1 MNAQTMNQNAM
12 NINQTQPGM
21 QTSISSRGIT
31 RYHLTFFNILKVEI
45 IKLLCTQFTWWC
57 TALFI
62 LIPLALTSFFS
73 FIVNVFTMYINKGDG
88 ISLSSVIFE
97 ANRQSC
103 STRKQKV
110 NGFWRYYSNCNMD
123 QYINILKNT
132 ISGVYIIISLSA
144 VVVSIAFAAIAA
156 SRDREKEILSG
167 LAVAVPKRDSLIFAK
182 LVAVVLY
189 VFVIQIISMIP
200 VGVISAMT
208 LSRYYVTSRLGSQNP
223 FNTSIT
229 IVFLSAI
236 CMALFA
242 IMGYG
247 LGLIFKSSRI
257 ITPVFIIP
265 QALIQMIVSFYLTLY
280 VITMIQGEKLE
291 TFLNPYAPQNPLH
304 EPIFKTIVNLIGMI
318 PLNAANNFIS
328 AVALHTTESNIY
340 IPNAGLSFLSLI
352 AWAAILYGIGHTIER
367 MRSIVK

>member
-12 NINQTQPGM
+12 NINPMQPGM
-21 QTSISSRGIT
+21 QTSTSSRGVT

-97 ANRQSC
+97 ANSQSC
-103 STRKQKV
+103 STRKEKV
-110 NGFWRYYSNCNMD
+110 NGFWRYYSNCDMS

-144 VVVSIAFAAIAA
+144 VIISIAFAAIAA
-156 SRDREKEILSG
+156 SRDREKEMLSG
-167 LAVAVPKRDSLIFAK
+167 LAVTVPKRDSLIFAK

-200 VGVISAMT
+200 VGVISAIT
-208 LSRYYVTSRLGSQNP
+208 LSRYYVTSRHGSQNP

-236 CMALFA
+236 CVSLFA

-265 QALIQMIVSFYLTLY
+265 QALIQMIISFYLTIYIIL
-280 VITMIQGEKLE
+280 VIQNGKSE
-291 TFLNPYAPQNPLH
+291 TFLNPYATKIPLQNS
-304 EPIFKTIVNLIGMI
+304 FTKTIANIVNMI

-340 IPNAGLSFLSLI
+340 IPNAGLSFVSLI

>member
-1 MNAQTMNQNAM
+1 MNAQTMNQM
-12 NINQTQPGM
+12 QPGM
-21 QTSISSRGIT
+21 QTPTSSRGIT

-45 IKLLCTQFTWWC
+45 IKLLCAQFTWWC

-62 LIPLALTSFFS
+62 LIPFALTSFFS
-73 FIVNVFTMYINKGDG
+73 FVVNVFTIKINRGAAV
-88 ISLSSVIFE
+88 SLSAVIFE
-97 ANRQSC
+97 AYRQSC
-103 STRKQKV
+103 SMRVRKV
-110 NGFWRYYSNCNMD
+110 EGFWRYYSNCNMD
-123 QYINILKNT
+123 QYINVLKNT

-144 VVVSIAFAAIAA
+144 VIISIAFAAIAA

-200 VGVISAMT
+200 VSVISAIT
-208 LSRYYVTSRLGSQNP
+208 LSRYYITSRLGSQSP

-236 CMALFA
+236 CVTLFA

-257 ITPVFIIP
+257 ITPIFIIP
-265 QALIQMIVSFYLTLY
+265 QALIQMIISFYLTIY
-280 VITMIQGEKLE
+280 VITMIQGEKIE
-291 TFLNPYAPQNPLH
+291 TFLNLYAPQTPLH
-304 EPIFKTIVNLIGMI
+304 EPITKTIINLIGMI
-318 PLNAANNFIS
+318 PLNAASNFIS

-340 IPNAGLSFLSLI
+340 IPNAGLSFVSLL
-352 AWAAILYGIGHTIER
+352 AWAVILYGIGHTIER
-367 MRSIVK
+367 MRNIVK

>member
-1 MNAQTMNQNAM
+1 MNAQTMNQM
-12 NINQTQPGM
+12 QPGM
-21 QTSISSRGIT
+21 QTPTSSRGIT

-45 IKLLCTQFTWWC
+45 IKLLCAQFTWWC

-62 LIPLALTSFFS
+62 LIPFALTSFFS
-73 FIVNVFTMYINKGDG
+73 FIVNAFTIDINRGAG
-88 ISLSSVIFE
+88 ISLSPVISE
-97 ANRQSC
+97 AYYKPGC
-103 STRKQKV
+103 WYKEKV
-110 NGFWRYYSNCNMD
+110 NGLWHYYNNCNMD
-123 QYINILKNT
+123 QYINVLKNT

-144 VVVSIAFAAIAA
+144 VIISIAFAAIAA

-167 LAVAVPKRDSLIFAK
+167 LAVAVPKRDSLMFAK

-200 VGVISAMT
+200 VSVISAIT
-208 LSRYYVTSRLGSQNP
+208 LSRYYITSRLGSQSP

-242 IMGYG
+242 IIGYG
-247 LGLIFKSSRI
+247 FGLIFKSSRI

-265 QALIQMIVSFYLTLY
+265 QALIQMLISIQLTTYIVTL
-280 VITMIQGEKLE
+280 IQGRWSEP
-291 TFLNPYAPQNPLH
+291 FLNPYATQSPLH
-304 EPIFKTIVNLIGMI
+304 EPIIKTIINLIGMI
-318 PLNAANNFIS
+318 PLNAASNFIS

-340 IPNAGLSFLSLI
+340 IPNAGLSFVSLL
-352 AWAAILYGIGHTIER
+352 AWAVISYGIGHTIER
-367 MRSIVK
+367 MRNIVK

>member
-1 MNAQTMNQNAM
+1 MNAQTMNQM
-12 NINQTQPGM
+12 QPGM
-21 QTSISSRGIT
+21 QTPTSSRGIT

-45 IKLLCTQFTWWC
+45 IKLLCAQFTWWC

-62 LIPLALTSFFS
+62 LIPFALTSFFS
-73 FIVNVFTMYINKGDG
+73 FIVNAFTIDINRGAG
-88 ISLSSVIFE
+88 ISLSPVISE
-97 ANRQSC
+97 AYRPSC
-103 STRKQKV
+103 SMRVRKV
-110 NGFWRYYSNCNMD
+110 EGFWRYYSNCNMD
-123 QYINILKNT
+123 QYINVLKNT

-144 VVVSIAFAAIAA
+144 VIISIAFAAIAA

-167 LAVAVPKRDSLIFAK
+167 LAVAVPKRDSLMFAK

-200 VGVISAMT
+200 VSVISAIT
-208 LSRYYVTSRLGSQNP
+208 LSRYYITSRLGSQSP

-242 IMGYG
+242 IIGYG
-247 LGLIFKSSRI
+247 FGLIFKSSRI

-280 VITMIQGEKLE
+280 VITMVQGEKIE
-291 TFLNPYAPQNPLH
+291 TFLNPYALQTPIH
-304 EPIFKTIVNLIGMI
+304 EPIFKTIVNIIGMI
-318 PLNAANNFIS
+318 PLNSASNFIS

-340 IPNAGLSFLSLI
+340 IPNAGLSFVSLI
-352 AWAAILYGIGHTIER
+352 AWAVILYGIGHTIER
-367 MRSIVK
+367 MRNIVK

>member
-1 MNAQTMNQNAM
+1 MNAQTMNQM
-12 NINQTQPGM
+12 QPGM
-21 QTSISSRGIT
+21 QTPTSSKGIT

-45 IKLLCTQFTWWC
+45 IKLLCSQFTWWC

-62 LIPLALTSFFS
+62 LIPFALTSFFS
-73 FIVNVFTMYINKGDG
+73 FIVNAFTMDINRGAG

-97 ANRQSC
+97 AYGPRC
-103 STRKQKV
+103 GYKEKI
-110 NGFWRYYSNCNMD
+110 NGLWHYYINCDTD
-123 QYINILKNT
+123 QYINVLKNT

-144 VVVSIAFAAIAA
+144 VAVSIAFAAIAA

-182 LVAVVLY
+182 LVVVVLY

-200 VGVISAMT
+200 VSVISAIT
-208 LSRYYVTSRLGSQNP
+208 LSRYYITSRLGSQSP

-236 CMALFA
+236 CVALFA

-257 ITPVFIIP
+257 ITPIFIIP
-265 QALIQMIVSFYLTLY
+265 QALIQMIVSFYLTIY
-280 VITMIQGEKLE
+280 VITMIQGEKIE
-291 TFLNPYAPQNPLH
+291 TFLNLYAPQTPIH
-304 EPIFKTIVNLIGMI
+304 EPVFKTIINLIGMI
-318 PLNAANNFIS
+318 PLNAASNFIS

-340 IPNAGLSFLSLI
+340 IPNAGLSFVSLL
-352 AWAAILYGIGHTIER
+352 AWAVILYGIGHTIER
-367 MRSIVK
+367 MRNIVK

>member
-1 MNAQTMNQNAM
+1 MNAQTMNQM
-12 NINQTQPGM
+12 QPGM
-21 QTSISSRGIT
+21 QTPTSSRGIT

-45 IKLLCTQFTWWC
+45 IKLLCAQFTWWC

-62 LIPLALTSFFS
+62 LIPFALTSFFS
-73 FIVNVFTMYINKGDG
+73 FIVNAFTIDINRGAG
-88 ISLSSVIFE
+88 ISLSPVISE
-97 ANRQSC
+97 AYRPSC
-103 STRKQKV
+103 SMRVRKV
-110 NGFWRYYSNCNMD
+110 EGFWRYYSNCNMD
-123 QYINILKNT
+123 QYINVLKNT

-144 VVVSIAFAAIAA
+144 VIISIAFAAIAA

-167 LAVAVPKRDSLIFAK
+167 LAVAVPKRDSLMFAK

-200 VGVISAMT
+200 VSVISAIT
-208 LSRYYVTSRLGSQNP
+208 LSRYYITSRLGSQSP

-242 IMGYG
+242 IIGYG
-247 LGLIFKSSRI
+247 FGLIFKSSRI

-265 QALIQMIVSFYLTLY
+265 QALIQMLISIQLTTYIVTL
-280 VITMIQGEKLE
+280 IQGRWSEP
-291 TFLNPYAPQNPLH
+291 FLNPYATQSPLH
-304 EPIFKTIVNLIGMI
+304 EPIIKTIINLIGMI
-318 PLNAANNFIS
+318 PLNAASNFIS

-340 IPNAGLSFLSLI
+340 IPNAGLSFASLL
-352 AWAAILYGIGHTIER
+352 AWAVILYGIGHTIER
-367 MRSIVK
+367 MRNIVK

>member
-1 MNAQTMNQNAM
+1 MNAQTMNQM
-12 NINQTQPGM
+12 QPGM
-21 QTSISSRGIT
+21 QTPTSSRGIT

-45 IKLLCTQFTWWC
+45 IKLLCAQFTWWC

-62 LIPLALTSFFS
+62 LIPFALTSFFS
-73 FIVNVFTMYINKGDG
+73 FIVNVFTMKINRGASV
-88 ISLSSVIFE
+88 SLSAVIFE
-97 ANRQSC
+97 AYRQSC
-103 STRKQKV
+103 SMRVQKV
-110 NGFWRYYSNCNMD
+110 EGFWRYYSNCDMG

-144 VVVSIAFAAIAA
+144 VAVSIAFAAIAA

-182 LVAVVLY
+182 LVVVVLY

-200 VGVISAMT
+200 VSVISAIT
-208 LSRYYVTSRLGSQNP
+208 LSRYYITSRLGSQSP

-247 LGLIFKSSRI
+247 FGLIFKSSRI
-257 ITPVFIIP
+257 ITPIFIIP
-265 QALIQMIVSFYLTLY
+265 QALIQMIVSFYLTIY
-280 VITMIQGEKLE
+280 VITMIQGEKIE
-291 TFLNPYAPQNPLH
+291 TFLNLYAPQTPIH
-304 EPIFKTIVNLIGMI
+304 EPVFKTIINLIGMI
-318 PLNAANNFIS
+318 PLNAASNFIS

-340 IPNAGLSFLSLI
+340 IPNAGLSFVSLL
-352 AWAAILYGIGHTIER
+352 AWAVILYGIGHTIER
-367 MRSIVK
+367 MRNIVK

>member
-1 MNAQTMNQNAM
+1 MNAQTMNQM
-12 NINQTQPGM
+12 QPGM
-21 QTSISSRGIT
+21 QTPTSSKGIM

-45 IKLLCTQFTWWC
+45 IKLLCSQFTWWC

-62 LIPLALTSFFS
+62 LIPFALTSFFS
-73 FIVNVFTMYINKGDG
+73 FMVNVFTMKINGG
-88 ISLSSVIFE
+88 AAVSLSSVIFE

-103 STRKQKV
+103 SMRVRKV
-110 NGFWRYYSNCNMD
+110 EGFWRYYSNCNMD
-123 QYINILKNT
+123 QYINVLKNT

-144 VVVSIAFAAIAA
+144 VIISIVFAAIAA

-182 LVAVVLY
+182 LVVVVLY

-200 VGVISAMT
+200 VSVISAIT
-208 LSRYYVTSRLGSQNP
+208 LSRYYITTGFGMQRP

-236 CMALFA
+236 CVALFA

-257 ITPVFIIP
+257 ITPIFIIP
-265 QALIQMIVSFYLTLY
+265 QALIQMIISFYLTIY
-280 VITMIQGEKLE
+280 VITMVQGEKIE
-291 TFLNPYAPQNPLH
+291 TFLNLYAPQTPIH
-304 EPIFKTIVNLIGMI
+304 EPIFKTIINLIGMI
-318 PLNAANNFIS
+318 PLNAASNFIS

-340 IPNAGLSFLSLI
+340 IPNAGLSFVSLL
-352 AWAAILYGIGHTIER
+352 AWAVISYGIGHTIER
-367 MRSIVK
+367 MRNIVK

>member
-1 MNAQTMNQNAM
+1 MNAQTMNQM
-12 NINQTQPGM
+12 QPGM
-21 QTSISSRGIT
+21 QTPTSSRGIT

-45 IKLLCTQFTWWC
+45 IKLLCAQFTWWC

-62 LIPLALTSFFS
+62 LIPFALTSFFS
-73 FIVNVFTMYINKGDG
+73 FIVNVFTMKINRGASV
-88 ISLSSVIFE
+88 SLSPVIFE
-97 ANRQSC
+97 AYRQSC
-103 STRKQKV
+103 STRVRKV
-110 NGFWRYYSNCNMD
+110 EGFWRYYSNCNMD
-123 QYINILKNT
+123 QYINVLKNT

-144 VVVSIAFAAIAA
+144 VIISIAFAAIAA

-200 VGVISAMT
+200 VSVISAIT
-208 LSRYYVTSRLGSQNP
+208 LSRYYITSRLGSQSP

-236 CMALFA
+236 CVTLFA

-257 ITPVFIIP
+257 ITPIFIIP
-265 QALIQMIVSFYLTLY
+265 QALIQMIISFYLTIY
-280 VITMIQGEKLE
+280 VITMIQGEKIE
-291 TFLNPYAPQNPLH
+291 TFLNLYAPQTPLH
-304 EPIFKTIVNLIGMI
+304 EPITKTIINLIGMI
-318 PLNAANNFIS
+318 PLNAASNFIS

-340 IPNAGLSFLSLI
+340 IPNAGLSFVSLL
-352 AWAAILYGIGHTIER
+352 AWAVILYGIGHTIER
-367 MRSIVK
+367 MRNIVK

>member
-1 MNAQTMNQNAM
+1 MNAQTMNQM
-12 NINQTQPGM
+12 QPGM
-21 QTSISSRGIT
+21 QTPTSSRGIT

-45 IKLLCTQFTWWC
+45 IKLLCAQFTWWC

-62 LIPLALTSFFS
+62 LIPFALTSFFS
-73 FIVNVFTMYINKGDG
+73 FIVNAFTIDINRGAG
-88 ISLSSVIFE
+88 ISLSPVIFE
-97 ANRQSC
+97 AYRPSC
-103 STRKQKV
+103 STRMRKV
-110 NGFWRYYSNCNMD
+110 EGFWRYYSNCNMD

-144 VVVSIAFAAIAA
+144 VIISIAFAAIAA
-156 SRDREKEILSG
+156 SRDRKKEILSG

-182 LVAVVLY
+182 LVSVVLY
-189 VFVIQIISMIP
+189 VFVIHIFSMIP
-200 VGVISAMT
+200 VSVISAIT
-208 LSRYYVTSRLGSQNP
+208 LSRYYFTTSFGMQRP

-247 LGLIFKSSRI
+247 FGLIFKSSRI

-265 QALIQMIVSFYLTLY
+265 QALIQMLISIELTTYIFTL
-280 VITMIQGEKLE
+280 IRGRWSDPL
-291 TFLNPYAPQNPLH
+291 LNPYATQSPLH
-304 EPIFKTIVNLIGMI
+304 EPIIKTIINLIGMI
-318 PLNAANNFIS
+318 PLNAASNFIS

-340 IPNAGLSFLSLI
+340 IQNAGLSFVSLL
-352 AWAAILYGIGHTIER
+352 AWAVISYGIGHTIER
-367 MRSIVK
+367 MRNIVK

>member
-1 MNAQTMNQNAM
+1 MNAQTMNQM
-12 NINQTQPGM
+12 QPGM
-21 QTSISSRGIT
+21 QTPTSSRGIT

-45 IKLLCTQFTWWC
+45 IKLLCAQFTWWC

-62 LIPLALTSFFS
+62 LIPFALTSFFS
-73 FIVNVFTMYINKGDG
+73 FVVNVFTIKINRDAAV
-88 ISLSSVIFE
+88 SLSAVIFE
-97 ANRQSC
+97 AYRQSC
-103 STRKQKV
+103 SMRVRKV
-110 NGFWRYYSNCNMD
+110 EGFWRYYSNCNMD
-123 QYINILKNT
+123 QYINVLKNT

-144 VVVSIAFAAIAA
+144 VIISIAFAAIAA

-200 VGVISAMT
+200 VSVISAIT
-208 LSRYYVTSRLGSQNP
+208 LSRYYITSRLGSQSP

-236 CMALFA
+236 CVTLFA

-257 ITPVFIIP
+257 ITPIFIIP
-265 QALIQMIVSFYLTLY
+265 QALIQMIISFYLTIY
-280 VITMIQGEKLE
+280 VITMIQGEKIE
-291 TFLNPYAPQNPLH
+291 TFLNLYAPQTPLH
-304 EPIFKTIVNLIGMI
+304 EPITKTIINLIGMI
-318 PLNAANNFIS
+318 PLNAASNFIS

-340 IPNAGLSFLSLI
+340 IPNAGLSFVSLL
-352 AWAAILYGIGHTIER
+352 AWAVILYGIGHTIER
-367 MRSIVK
+367 VRNIVK